1 MSLTY
6 TWELTGLKK
15 QSGDGVTD
23 AVVQTYWKCTGTN
36 STGFS
41 GTFSGATPF
50 DLNGIDPDNFTPYD
64 QLTEAQV
71 LGWVEAAAASYMD
84 HINEQIEKQIAQ
96 QIAPETEVNEGDFPW
111 SPPADTAAD
120 EPVEE
125 EVSE

>member
-6 TWELTGLKK
+6 TWELTGMKL
-15 QSGDGVTD
+15 QSDGEVQN
-23 AVVQTYWKCTGTN
+23 AVVQTYWKCTGKH

-50 DLNGIDPDNFTPYD
+50 SLADIDPNNFTPYD

-84 HINEQIEKQIAQ
+84 HINEQIEKQIALEMM
-96 QIAPETEVNEGDFPW
+96 PETDVNEGNFPW
-111 SPPADTAAD
+111 DPPAPEPAD
-120 EPVEE
+120 ETIEE
-125 EVSE
+125 TVSE